1 MKPLLN
7 ACNLSYT
14 YHNGHKALCSVS
26 FTLAAGEK
34 VALIGANGAGKST
47 LLLCL
52 AGLIWGNGSIS
63 FSGNLLT
70 RKNIHNYRSKIGITF
85 QDPND
90 QLFCPTVLEDVAYGA
105 LQMGLD
111 SKTASEQ
118 AEDILIQ
125 LGLAG
130 FGKRSAHHLSVGER
144 RRAALATVL
153 VMHPEVL
160 LLDEPSAFLDPR
172 GRRELIQLLHNLPE
186 AMLLATH
193 DMEMALELCPR
204 TMVMSGGMI
213 IADSESRSIMT
224 DESLMLEN
232 GLEVPTILQNR
243 K

>member
-1 MKPLLN
+1 MKPLLD
-7 ACNLSYT
+7 ASNLSYI
-14 YHNGHKALCSVS
+14 YHDGHKALCSVNV
-26 FTLAAGEK
+26 TLGVGEK

-52 AGLIWGNGSIS
+52 AGLIWGNGSTR

-70 RKNIHNYRSKIGITF
+70 RKNIQAYRSKIGITF

-118 AEDILIQ
+118 AEEALLR
-125 LGLAG
+125 LGLVG

-186 AMLLATH
+186 TMLLATH

-204 TMVMSGGMI
+204 TMVMSGGRI
-213 IADSESRSIMT
+213 IADGESQVMMA
-224 DESLMLEN
+224 DENLMMEN
-232 GLEVPTILQNR
+232 GLEVPTVL
-243 K
+243 KKGK